1 MYSGYV
7 MLSAVRCFTF
17 SRSSFGVDINKA
29 LNKNYFILS
38 GDFTFLT
45 QFAFIE
51 LLCGY

>member
-1 MYSGYV
+1 

-17 SRSSFGVDINKA
+17 SRLPFRADINKA
-29 LNKNYFILS
+29 LHLDKNFFILS

>member
-1 MYSGYV
+1 

-29 LNKNYFILS
+29 LHKNFSILS
-38 GDFTFLT
+38 GDFNFFTFLT